1 MQKIKKL
8 IPLGA
13 ALLPFIASAADLN
26 TILSTISGLV
36 TTLTQI
42 AMAVAFLV
50 FLYGVIKFI
59 TAGGD
64 EEKRKGAKNLII
76 YGLIGLF
83 VMVAVWGL
91 VAVLASTF
99 GITTG
104 GTTNIPTFNP

>member
-13 ALLPFIASAADLN
+13 ALLPFIAFAQTTFGS
-26 TILSTISGLV
+26 ILGTISTLV
-36 TTLTQI
+36 STLTTI

-50 FLYGVIKFI
+50 FLYGVIRFI

-64 EEKRKGAKNLII
+64 EEKRKTAKNLII

-99 GITTG
+99 GVTTG
-104 GTTNIPTFNP
+104 GTTSLPTI

>member
-1 MQKIKKL
+1 MQKLKKL

-13 ALLPFIASAADLN
+13 ALLPFIASAQGTTFT
-26 TILSTISGLV
+26 TILGTISTLV
-36 TTLTQI
+36 STLTTI

-50 FLYGVIKFI
+50 FLYGVIRFI

-64 EEKRKGAKNLII
+64 EEKRKTAKNLII

-99 GITTG
+99 GVTTG
-104 GTTNIPTFNP
+104 GTTSLPTI

>member
-1 MQKIKKL
+1 MQKFKKL

-13 ALLPFIASAADLN
+13 ALLPFIASAQT
-26 TILSTISGLV
+26 TINSIIGVIQSIVNLLIPL
-36 TTLTQI
+36 

-50 FLYGVIKFI
+50 FLYGIIKFV

-64 EEKRKGAKNLII
+64 EEKRKTAKNLII

-91 VAVLASTF
+91 VGVLASTF
-99 GITTG
+99 GVTTG
-104 GTTNIPTFNP
+104 GTTTMPTI